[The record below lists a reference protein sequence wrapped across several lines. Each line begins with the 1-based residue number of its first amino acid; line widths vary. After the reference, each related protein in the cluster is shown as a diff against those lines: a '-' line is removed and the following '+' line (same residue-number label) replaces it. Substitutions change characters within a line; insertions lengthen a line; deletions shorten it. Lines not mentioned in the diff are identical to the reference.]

1 MSYDIGF
8 GIFRK
13 PEGMKNRK
21 LHAGDMIMVV
31 RERAC
36 VCVCARVCVHVC
48 VCARVCVRA
57 CVCVG
62 HCSICFCSDR
72 LRGPTVMRHQNQEC
86 TTAVDQDH
94 VSEEE
99 RKGRSEK

>member
-31 RERAC
+31 RERVCVC
-36 VCVCARVCVHVC
+36 VCVCACACVRVCVCVC
-48 VCARVCVRA
+48 VCVWV
-57 CVCVG
+57 
-62 HCSICFCSDR
+62 
-72 LRGPTVMRHQNQEC
+72 TVPFVVAAIDSE
-86 TTAVDQDH
+86 DQL
-94 VSEEE
+94 S
-99 RKGRSEK
+99 

>member
-31 RERAC
+31 RERVCECAC
-36 VCVCARVCVHVC
+36 VCVC
-48 VCARVCVRA
+48 VCACVRACVRA
-57 CVCVG
+57 CVCV
-62 HCSICFCSDR
+62 H
-72 LRGPTVMRHQNQEC
+72 
-86 TTAVDQDH
+86 
-94 VSEEE
+94 
-99 RKGRSEK
+99 RSLFHLLL

>member
-31 RERAC
+31 RESVCVCVRVCLC
-36 VCVCARVCVHVC
+36 VCVCAAV
-48 VCARVCVRA
+48 
-57 CVCVG
+57 
-62 HCSICFCSDR
+62 
-72 LRGPTVMRHQNQEC
+72 TVSFIVAAIN
-86 TTAVDQDH
+86 
-94 VSEEE
+94 SED
-99 RKGRSEK
+99 

>member
-31 RERAC
+31 RERVCVCVC
-36 VCVCARVCVHVC
+36 VCVCARGSLFHLFF
-48 VCARVCVRA
+48 AA
-57 CVCVG
+57 IN
-62 HCSICFCSDR
+62 S
-72 LRGPTVMRHQNQEC
+72 E
-86 TTAVDQDH
+86 DQL
-94 VSEEE
+94 S
-99 RKGRSEK
+99 